1 MHPNQP
7 DAITLVVTNSE
18 QLEGRS
24 TSSFVFYSHGGTL
37 GSSPH
42 DDWLLQDHGGRIR
55 PSHAEITKIDGKF
68 CLIDLSGHTF
78 INRTTLPLGRHR
90 KVALRDG
97 DELLIGEYCLKVHLG
112 DRHAWQPGVHSLATL
127 IDEEHDEVTTH
138 GEVWSVESANTFNH
152 EAEKGD
158 PMEALGGALP
168 GSTQHDPMVAL
179 DRDEASI
186 NSMEPLEAMAL
197 SPRKHAYQEHVS
209 HGRVP
214 QGHVSQEQKL
224 QKNRGPWQQQERYE
238 EALSLPEIRTPN
250 GTTMHRSSGMD
261 ERQINDLERSVGEQL
276 EDRWQAPTTQSLGHV
291 GADPLLRGLG
301 LDLTFRD
308 SEEQQAFLEEAGQT
322 LRATIDG
329 LRLLQQAQHDSKY
342 PLRDRRLQPIEDN
355 PLRLGQ
361 SYEETA
367 ETMFSA
373 QRSPVHLSAPEAVAE
388 CLRHQGQH
396 QAAVEE
402 AIGHALGAILDAFSP
417 ETLLKR
423 FQAYRGAGNRIEDE
437 GGWAWEMYHY
447 YYRELNSGRQQ
458 GFQKLFWEVFE
469 QAYDQSVRRQQRE
482 EA

>member
-1 MHPNQP
+1 MHPNQL

-24 TSSFVFYSHGGTL
+24 TSSFVFNQHGGTL
-37 GSSPH
+37 GSSLN
-42 DDWLLQDHGGRIR
+42 DDWLLQDHSGRIR

-68 CLIDLSGHTF
+68 CLVDVSGHTF
-78 INRTTLPLGRHR
+78 INRTTLPIGRQR

-97 DELLIGEYCLKVHLG
+97 DELLIGDYCLKVHLS

-127 IDEEHDEVTTH
+127 IDEEHDEVTTD
-138 GEVWSVESANTFNH
+138 GTVWSMGGGETFH
-152 EAEKGD
+152 HDAEKGD

-168 GSTQHDPMVAL
+168 GSIEHDPMIAL
-179 DRDEASI
+179 DHDDTSSDTI
-186 NSMEPLEAMAL
+186 GPLESMSL
-197 SPRKHAYQEHVS
+197 SHRQQAYQGNAAQEHKFKES
-209 HGRVP
+209 A
-214 QGHVSQEQKL
+214 SL
-224 QKNRGPWQQQERYE
+224 NRRGQWQQQERHD
-238 EALSLPEIRTPN
+238 EALNLPDIRTPKS
-250 GTTMHRSSGMD
+250 TTPQRSIGMD

-276 EDRWQAPTTQSLGHV
+276 EDRWQKPATPSLGHV

-301 LDLTFRD
+301 LDLHFRD
-308 SEEQQAFLEEAGQT
+308 SEEQQAFLEEAGHT

-329 LRLLQQAQHDSKY
+329 LRLLQQSQNDSKY

-361 SYEETA
+361 SYGETA
-367 ETMFSA
+367 ETLFSA
-373 QRSPVHLSAPEAVAE
+373 QRSPVHLSPPEAVAE

-417 ETLLKR
+417 EALLKR
-423 FQAYRGAGNRIEDE
+423 FHAYRGAGNRIEDE